1 MGNKDIF
8 DEEDRN
14 LITAEYDSLVNNLVR
29 CNKPGDRE
37 LIDKAFR
44 VANEAHWNMRR
55 KSGEPYIIH
64 PIAVA
69 KIVNQEIGLGA
80 KSIATALLHD
90 VVEDTDYT
98 LEDVERNFGPKIAS
112 LIDGLTKISGTY
124 NKDQSTSLQAENF
137 RKMLLT
143 ISDDLRVILIKIA
156 DRLHNMRTLDSMPEH
171 KKMKVAGETIYMY
184 APLANRLG
192 LYAIKTE
199 LEDLS
204 FKYRHPKIYEEISM
218 KLKHGEKKYVALINK
233 FALPIIEKLNEAG
246 FKFDISGRP
255 KSIYSIWKKMQSKN
269 VPFEEIYDVLA
280 VRIVF
285 EPVPGIPEKTQCW
298 NIYSIITDTYTPK
311 PDRLRDWVSRPKP
324 NGYEALHL
332 TVMGPEGKWVEI
344 QIRSTRMDEVA
355 EKGYAAHWKYKGD
368 DVHESELDKWI
379 KKIRAMLE
387 NPLEDP
393 VEFLDDFKMNLF
405 SSEIMVFTP
414 KGFLVNLPKGASA
427 LDFAYEIHT
436 EIGNKAIGAKIN
448 YKLMPLN
455 TVLNS
460 GDQVEIIT
468 SDKARPEKEWLTF
481 VLTPRARVAVKN
493 ALKAESKDRI
503 QKGMSLLEAKLNEL
517 GAAPNSE
524 IIKKIMMA
532 NDVLNKDELYSKIEL
547 GIINLDDLKK
557 IIRKN
562 PARNII
568 KFWDL
573 SFIGSRKD
581 KGETQTGSP
590 EEKSSDAGDESL
602 NGEKDD
608 SETDNQGIDRSVPFL
623 LRENVNDARQS
634 YEIAKCCNPIP
645 GDEVTGYLSHEGS
658 IVIHKP
664 KCPVAIRLMS
674 NEGDR
679 IISVKWTI
687 HKLVAFLARISMS
700 GIDRVGLVNDISKI
714 ISAELNVNMRN
725 INISVH
731 NGIFEGTIDLY
742 VHHTKDLN
750 NLIMR
755 ISDVRGIENV
765 KRVEEFSDED
775 I

>member
-1 MGNKDIF
+1 VPPQMCNKDIF

-14 LITAEYDSLVNNLVR
+14 HIKAEYDSLVSNLYR

-37 LIDKAFR
+37 LIEKAFT

-80 KSIATALLHD
+80 KSIAVSLLHD
-90 VVEDTDYT
+90 VVEDTEYT
-98 LEDVERNFGPKIAS
+98 LDSIERDFGPKIAS

-124 NKDQSTSLQAENF
+124 NKENSSSLQAENF

-156 DRLHNMRTLDSMPEH
+156 DRLHNMRTLHSLPDH
-171 KKMKVAGETIYMY
+171 KRMKVAGETIYLY

-204 FKYRHPKIYEEISM
+204 FKYRQPKIYEEIAA
-218 KLKHGEKKYVALINK
+218 KLKHGEKKYLNLINK
-233 FALPIIEKLNEAG
+233 FSLPIIEKLSQAG

-255 KSIYSIWKKMQSKN
+255 KSIFSIWKKMQSKN
-269 VPFEEIYDVLA
+269 VPFEEVYDVLA

-285 EPVPGIPEKTQCW
+285 EPVPGIAEKTQCW
-298 NIYSIITDTYTPK
+298 NIYSIITDNYMPK

-355 EKGYAAHWKYKGD
+355 ERGFAAHWKYKGD
-368 DVHESELDKWI
+368 DAQESELDKWI
-379 KKIRAMLE
+379 KRIRQMLE
-387 NPLEDP
+387 NPMEDP

-405 SSEIMVFTP
+405 STEIMVFTP
-414 KGFLVNLPKGASA
+414 KGFLINLPKGASA

-436 EIGNKAIGAKIN
+436 EVGNKAIGAKIN

-468 SDKARPEKEWLTF
+468 SDKAKPEKEWLTF
-481 VLTPRARVAVKN
+481 VNTPRAKSAVKN
-493 ALKAESKDRI
+493 ALKAETKDRI
-503 QKGMSLLEAKLNEL
+503 QKGMSLLETKLAEL

-524 IIKKIMMA
+524 ILKKIMIA
-532 NDVLNKDELYSKIEL
+532 YDVLNKDELYSKIEL
-547 GIINLDDLKK
+547 GIINLDNLKK

-568 KFWDL
+568 KYWDL
-573 SFIGSRKD
+573 MLIGSKKD
-581 KGETQTGSP
+581 KTET
-590 EEKSSDAGDESL
+590 ESSDQDTP
-602 NGEKDD
+602 K
-608 SETDNQGIDRSVPFL
+608 IDRKTPFL
-623 LRENVNDARQS
+623 LRENVDNAEQS

-645 GDEVTGYLSHEGS
+645 GDEVMGYHSPEGS
-658 IVIHKP
+658 IIIHKP

-674 NEGDR
+674 NEGNR
-679 IISVKWTI
+679 IIAVKWTV
-687 HKLVAFLARISMS
+687 HKLISFLARISMS
-700 GIDRVGLVNDISKI
+700 GIDRVGLVNDISQI
-714 ISAELNVNMRN
+714 ISTELNVNMRN

-750 NLIMR
+750 NLIMK
-755 ISDVRGIENV
+755 ISNVKGIETV
-765 KRVEEFSDED
+765 RRVEDITAED
-775 I
+775 IS

>member
-8 DEEDRN
+8 DEEDKN
-14 LITAEYDSLVNNLVR
+14 HIKIEYDSLINNLHR

-37 LIDKAFR
+37 LIDKAFNI
-44 VANEAHWNMRR
+44 ANEAHWNMRR

-69 KIVNQEIGLGA
+69 RIVNQEIGLGV
-80 KSIATALLHD
+80 KSIAASLLHD

-98 LEDVERNFGPKIAS
+98 LEDVEREFGPKIAS
-112 LIDGLTKISGTY
+112 LINGLTKISGTY
-124 NKDQSTSLQAENF
+124 NKNNSSSLQAENF

-171 KKMKVAGETIYMY
+171 KKMKVAGETIFLY

-204 FKYRHPKIYEEISM
+204 FKYRHPKIYDEIAA
-218 KLKHGEKKYVALINK
+218 KLKHGEKKYLALINK
-233 FALPIIEKLNEAG
+233 FSLPIIEKLSQNG
-246 FKFDISGRP
+246 FKFDIIGRP

-269 VPFEEIYDVLA
+269 VPFEEVYDVLA

-298 NIYSIITDTYTPK
+298 NIYSIITDTYMPK

-344 QIRSTRMDEVA
+344 QIRSSRMDEIA
-355 EKGYAAHWKYKGD
+355 ERGYAAHWKYKGD
-368 DVHESELDKWI
+368 EAQESELDKWI
-379 KKIRAMLE
+379 KKIRLMLE

-414 KGFLVNLPKGASA
+414 KGLLITLPKGTTA

-436 EIGNKAIGAKIN
+436 EVGNKAIGAKIN
-448 YKLMPLN
+448 YRLMPLN
-455 TVLNS
+455 TILNS

-468 SDKARPEKEWLTF
+468 SDKAKPEKEWIGF
-481 VLTPRARVAVKN
+481 VHTTRAKSAIKN
-493 ALKAESKDRI
+493 ALKAETKDRI
-503 QKGMSLLEAKLNEL
+503 QKGRTILDDKLNEL
-517 GAAPNSE
+517 GVIPNSE
-524 IIKKIMMA
+524 NLKKIMMA
-532 NDVLNKDELYSKIEL
+532 YDAINKDELYSKIEL
-547 GIINLDDLKK
+547 GIIDLDSLKK
-557 IIRKN
+557 IIKRN
-562 PARNII
+562 PAKNII
-568 KFWDL
+568 KYWDL
-573 SFIGSRKD
+573 RLIGSK
-581 KGETQTGSP
+581 KEKEGSGDLPHP
-590 EEKSSDAGDESL
+590 E
-602 NGEKDD
+602 
-608 SETDNQGIDRSVPFL
+608 IDRSVPYL
-623 LRENVNDARQS
+623 LRENVDNSAQT

-645 GDEVTGYLSHEGS
+645 GDEVTGYLSPEDS
-658 IVIHKP
+658 IIIHKP

-674 NEGDR
+674 SEGNR
-679 IISVKWTI
+679 IIAVKWTI
-687 HKLVAFLARISMS
+687 HKLVSFLAKISMT

-714 ISAELNVNMRN
+714 ISSELHVNMRN

-731 NGIFEGTIDLY
+731 SGIFEGTIDLY

-755 ISDVRGIENV
+755 ISNV
-765 KRVEEFSDED
+765 KGIDNVRRVEDFSGDD
-775 I
+775 V